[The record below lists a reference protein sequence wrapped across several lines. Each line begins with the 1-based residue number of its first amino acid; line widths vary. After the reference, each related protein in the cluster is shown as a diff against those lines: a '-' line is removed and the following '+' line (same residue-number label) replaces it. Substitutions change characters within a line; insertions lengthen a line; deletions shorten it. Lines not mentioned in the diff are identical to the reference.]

1 MAQNGSNS
9 SAIPRLLEVSPKNN
23 MLEDRFVQRV
33 GARARRLKKY
43 EP

>member
-1 MAQNGSNS
+1 MAKSGLNS
-9 SAIPRLLEVSPKNN
+9 SATTRFLEVSSENS